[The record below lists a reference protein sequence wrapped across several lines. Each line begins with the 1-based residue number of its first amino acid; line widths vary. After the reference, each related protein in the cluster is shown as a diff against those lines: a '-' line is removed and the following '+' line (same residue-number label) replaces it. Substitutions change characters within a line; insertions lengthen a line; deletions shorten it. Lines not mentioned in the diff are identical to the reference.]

1 MAEFVYRSM
10 ILFVLVFLILQ
21 SSGSHGQMLPANFVF
36 GDSLVDVGNNNYLL
50 LSLAKTESIPLRQQV
65 EYYLKVYEYLR
76 KRLGFAHA
84 QKRLSKSLFFIV
96 IGSNDILNYSRSIDQ
111 NKPPKKHILHTH
123 GARKVM
129 VVRLPPV
136 GCCLVQRIQNETRGC
151 REDTNTWTVIQLGAG
166 LGITEFSLSADG
178 GLSMLFYEC
187 KDYVLVASQ
196 GSISEKVNDLCQFL
210 RQQVTF
216 DLDEAS
222 KAFGCVASGKIKR
235 TLV

>member
-50 LSLAKTESIPLRQQV
+50 LSLAKANFPHNGIDLPSQKATGRFSNGKNIVDLLAGKVGLPSPPPYLSIDSDSSTSYLCGVSFASDGAAIFDITSNPLNTESIPLRQQV

-111 NKPPKKHILHTH
+111 NKPPKKHVNQMTTLLKAKIHDIAND
-123 GARKVM
+123 AR
-129 VVRLPPV
+129 
-136 GCCLVQRIQNETRGC
+136 C
-151 REDTNTWTVIQLGAG
+151 
-166 LGITEFSLSADG
+166 
-178 GLSMLFYEC
+178 Y
-187 KDYVLVASQ
+187 
-196 GSISEKVNDLCQFL
+196 
-210 RQQVTF
+210 
-216 DLDEAS
+216 
-222 KAFGCVASGKIKR
+222 
-235 TLV
+235 